1 MDVKRKPVELGLGQK
16 VEIIE
21 RLRKGETANI
31 VAQIYGVG
39 RTSVN
44 DIERYAENIEQHV
57 LKMQSFDKMLKLV
70 KVCNQQNT
78 NN

>member
-44 DIERYAENIEQHV
+44 DIERYAENI
-57 LKMQSFDKMLKLV
+57 
-70 KVCNQQNT
+70 
-78 NN
+78 

>member
-1 MDVKRKPVELGLGQK
+1 MDVKRKPVEFGLGQK

-44 DIERYAENIEQHV
+44 DIEWYAENIEQHV
-57 LKMQSFDKMLKLV
+57 SKMQSFDRNV
-70 KVCNQQNT
+70 KTCKSM
-78 NN
+78 